1 MSRTLIRAAVGI
13 AALAAGTACAPPAS
27 QGGGASRAPE
37 PGEHALSGLAAQ
49 HVAILP
55 TYMVRIGPG
64 LEWSSSIGRLEDVKR
79 SLDADIEAAFADRG
93 VKSNWVFP
101 PALEQSYRRNSS
113 YASDPYTL
121 AEEPLRSPSLSS
133 EERLPDPLATQIR
146 TLVALHDDVR
156 YVLAPVE
163 LRLERTSSG
172 DPATMGH
179 GVLRLVL
186 IDARLSSI
194 RWSGDITSDK
204 ASAYGPVITASIGA
218 RLASVVSPQ

>member
-27 QGGGASRAPE
+27 NGARAPE

-49 HVAILP
+49 RIAVLP

-79 SLDADIEAAFADRG
+79 ALDADIEAAFADRG
-93 VKSNWVFP
+93 LKTRWVFP
-101 PALEQSYRRNSS
+101 EALEQSYRRNSS
-113 YASDPYTL
+113 VETDPYAL
-121 AEEPLRSPSLSS
+121 AEEPLRSPSLSTD
-133 EERLPDPLATQIR
+133 ERLPEPLATQLRYLISF
-146 TLVALHDDVR
+146 HDDVR

-163 LRLERTSSG
+163 LKLERTNSG
-172 DPATMGH
+172 EPATVGH

-186 IDARLSSI
+186 VDPKVNSVV
-194 RWSGDITSDK
+194 WSGDITSDK

-218 RLASVVSPQ
+218 RLASVVAP

>member
-1 MSRTLIRAAVGI
+1 MSRMLISAAALV
-13 AALAAGTACAPPAS
+13 AALAAATGCTPPGS
-27 QGGGASRAPE
+27 QAGSPRAPE
-37 PGEHALSGLAAQ
+37 TTEHALSGLAAQ
-49 HVAILP
+49 HVALLP

-79 SLDADIEAAFADRG
+79 TLDADIEAAFADRG
-93 VKSNWVFP
+93 VKSNWIFP

-113 YASDPYTL
+113 YASDPYSL
-121 AEEPLRSPSLSS
+121 AEEPLRSPSLST
-133 EERLPDPLATQIR
+133 EERLPEPLASQIR

-156 YVLAPVE
+156 YVIAPVE

-186 IDARLSSI
+186 IDARLSVI
-194 RWSGDITSDK
+194 GWSGDVTSDK

-218 RLASVVSPQ
+218 RLAAAVAP